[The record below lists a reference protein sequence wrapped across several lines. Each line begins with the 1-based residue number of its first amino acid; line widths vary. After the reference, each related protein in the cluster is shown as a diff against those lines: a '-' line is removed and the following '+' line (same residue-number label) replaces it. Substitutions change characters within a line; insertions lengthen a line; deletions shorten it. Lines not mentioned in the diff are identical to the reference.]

1 MFYYETMFNTALN
14 GIMAAGLMS
23 TVLTVAYGILLASLL
38 FSAYEAWTKGGDV
51 RALGVAGI
59 KYLALGALFMNNG
72 AVYERVFR
80 DILGAFNQISHT
92 MAGLG
97 PNDVF
102 NAWRNDLF
110 AYGATTGTFLNLVT
124 AGTTALLSALLLL
137 VAMIVY
143 PVAYALFAVFY
154 SLYGTIL
161 FVTGPLVLALMP
173 SFGLGSLARRYAVN
187 VMIFASWGLIYGIF
201 CRLAIAI
208 NVNSM
213 AALTSANSF
222 AGALA
227 GASQEVLLA
236 VASVLFSV
244 CILLIPVL
252 AKRIVEGDLGGSML
266 TVLGTATTMAQ
277 SLMSFAAGTSGG
289 MGGTQGAAA
298 GGGGGA
304 AAGSGGGVAAASSNT
319 APAGPSATGG
329 GAGSGVT
336 SGGSRSPRGPSGG
349 GGGTGPGDRRSPNI
363 PHTVGWLGGAA
374 AALAVQG
381 GQRAVAAGRK
391 MLAGDGQ
398 TAAAPTVSTRPQG
411 PEPVDEWV

>member
-1 MFYYETMFNTALN
+1 MFYYESMFNTALN
-14 GIMAAGLMS
+14 GIIAAGLMS

-51 RALGVAGI
+51 RALGVAGV
-59 KYLALGALFMNNG
+59 KYLALGALFMNDG

-80 DILGAFNQISHT
+80 DVLGAFNQISHT

-97 PNDVF
+97 PTDVF

-124 AGTTALLSALLLL
+124 SGMPALLSALLLL

-266 TVLGTATTMAQ
+266 TVLGAATTMAQ
-277 SLMSFAAGTSGG
+277 SLMSMAAGASGG
-289 MGGTQGAAA
+289 MQAAAA

-319 APAGPSATGG
+319 APAGPSAAGG
-329 GAGSGVT
+329 GAGSSAT
-336 SGGSRSPRGPSGG
+336 SSGSRSPRGPSGSG
-349 GGGTGPGDRRSPNI
+349 RGPGDHRPPNI
-363 PHTVGWLGGAA
+363 PHAAGWLGGAVA
-374 AALAVQG
+374 AVAMRG
-381 GQRAVAAGRK
+381 GQNAVAAGRK
-391 MLAGDGQ
+391 MLGAGEQ
-398 TAAAPTVSTRPQG
+398 TAAAPTVSKGSPG
-411 PEPVDEWV
+411 PESVDEWV

>member
-1 MFYYETMFNTALN
+1 MFYYESMFNTALN
-14 GIMAAGLMS
+14 GIVSAGLMS

-51 RALGVAGI
+51 RALGVASV
-59 KYLALGALFMNNG
+59 KYLALGALFMNDG

-80 DILGAFNQISHT
+80 DVLGAFNQISHT
-92 MAGLG
+92 MAGAG
-97 PNDVF
+97 PTDVF

-124 AGTTALLSALLLL
+124 AGMPALLSALLLL

-266 TVLGTATTMAQ
+266 TVLGAATTMAQ
-277 SLMSFAAGTSGG
+277 SLMSMAAGASGG
-289 MGGTQGAAA
+289 MQGAAA
-298 GGGGGA
+298 GGGGG

-319 APAGPSATGG
+319 APAGPSAAGG
-329 GAGSGVT
+329 EAGSSAT
-336 SGGSRSPRGPSGG
+336 SGGSRSPRGPSGSG
-349 GGGTGPGDRRSPNI
+349 RGPGDLRPPNI
-363 PHTVGWLGGAA
+363 PHAAGWLGGALA
-374 AALAVQG
+374 AVAVRS
-381 GQRAVAAGRK
+381 GQSAVAAGRK
-391 MLAGDGQ
+391 MLGAGEQ
-398 TAAAPTVSTRPQG
+398 TAATPTVSTGSPG
-411 PEPVDEWV
+411 PGSVDEWV

>member
-1 MFYYETMFNTALN
+1 MFYYESMFNTALN
-14 GIMAAGLMS
+14 GLVSAGLMS

-51 RALGVAGI
+51 RALGVAGV
-59 KYLALGALFMNNG
+59 KYLALDALFMNDG

-80 DILGAFNQISHT
+80 DVLGAFNQISHT
-92 MAGLG
+92 MAGAG
-97 PNDVF
+97 PTDVF

-124 AGTTALLSALLLL
+124 AGMPALLSALLLL

-236 VASVLFSV
+236 VASVLCSV

-266 TVLGTATTMAQ
+266 TVLGAATTMAQ
-277 SLMSFAAGTSGG
+277 SLMSMAAGASGG
-289 MGGTQGAAA
+289 MQGAAV

-319 APAGPSATGG
+319 APAGPSAAGG
-329 GAGSGVT
+329 GAGSSAT
-336 SGGSRSPRGPSGG
+336 SSGSHSPRGPSGSG
-349 GGGTGPGDRRSPNI
+349 RGPGDFRPPNI
-363 PHTVGWLGGAA
+363 PHAAGWLGGAVA
-374 AALAVQG
+374 AVAMRG
-381 GQRAVAAGRK
+381 GQSAVAAGRK
-391 MLAGDGQ
+391 MLGPGEQ
-398 TAAAPTVSTRPQG
+398 TPAAATVSTGSPG
-411 PEPVDEWV
+411 PESVDEWV

>member
-1 MFYYETMFNTALN
+1 MFYYEQMFNTALN
-14 GIMAAGLMS
+14 GIMSAGLMS
-23 TVLTVAYGILLASLL
+23 TILTVAYGILLASLL

-51 RALGVAGI
+51 RALGVASV
-59 KYLALGALFMNNG
+59 KYLALGALFMNDG

-80 DILGAFNQISHT
+80 DVLGAFNQISHT
-92 MAGLG
+92 MAGAG
-97 PNDVF
+97 PSDVF

-124 AGTTALLSALLLL
+124 AGMPALLSALLLL
-137 VAMIVY
+137 IAMIFY

-173 SFGLGSLARRYAVN
+173 SFGLGSLARRYAIN

-266 TVLGTATTMAQ
+266 TVLGAATTMAQ
-277 SLMSFAAGTSGG
+277 SLMSVAAGASGG
-289 MGGTQGAAA
+289 MQGAAA

-304 AAGSGGGVAAASSNT
+304 AAGSGGGGVAAASSNT
-319 APAGPSATGG
+319 APAGPSGG
-329 GAGSGVT
+329 GAGGGAASSG
-336 SGGSRSPRGPSGG
+336 SSSPRGPSRGG
-349 GGGTGPGDRRSPNI
+349 SGGRGPGDFRSPNI
-363 PHTVGWLGGAA
+363 PHAAGWLGGAVA
-374 AALAVQG
+374 GMAMRG
-381 GQRAVAAGRK
+381 GQSAVAAGRK
-391 MLAGDGQ
+391 MLAGGGQ
-398 TAAAPTVSTRPQG
+398 PTTAPVASAPPQG
-411 PEPVDEWV
+411 TESVDEWV

>member
-1 MFYYETMFNTALN
+1 MFYYESMFNTALN
-14 GIMAAGLMS
+14 GLVSAGLMS
-23 TVLTVAYGILLASLL
+23 AVLTVAYGILLASLL

-51 RALGVAGI
+51 RALGVAGV
-59 KYLALGALFMNNG
+59 KYLALGALFMNDG
-72 AVYERVFR
+72 AVYEGVFR
-80 DILGAFNQISHT
+80 DVLGAFNQISHT
-92 MAGLG
+92 MAGAG
-97 PNDVF
+97 PTDVF

-124 AGTTALLSALLLL
+124 AGMPALLSALLLL
-137 VAMIVY
+137 IAMIVY

-187 VMIFASWGLIYGIF
+187 VTIFASWGLIYGIF

-266 TVLGTATTMAQ
+266 TVLGAATTMAQ
-277 SLMSFAAGTSGG
+277 SLMLMAAGASGG
-289 MGGTQGAAA
+289 IQGAAA

-304 AAGSGGGVAAASSNT
+304 VAGSGGGVAAASSNT
-319 APAGPSATGG
+319 APAGPSVAGG
-329 GAGSGVT
+329 GTGSSAT
-336 SGGSRSPRGPSGG
+336 SGGSRSPRGPSASGR
-349 GGGTGPGDRRSPNI
+349 GPGDLRPPNI
-363 PHTVGWLGGAA
+363 PHAAGWLGGALA
-374 AALAVQG
+374 AVAMRS
-381 GQRAVAAGRK
+381 GQSAVAAGRK
-391 MLAGDGQ
+391 MLGAGEQ
-398 TAAAPTVSTRPQG
+398 TAATPTVSAGSPG
-411 PEPVDEWV
+411 PGSVDEWV

>member
-1 MFYYETMFNTALN
+1 MFYYEQMFNTALS
-14 GIMAAGLMS
+14 GTMSAGLMS
-23 TVLTVAYGILLASLL
+23 TILTVAYGILLASLL

-51 RALGVAGI
+51 RALGVAGV
-59 KYLALGALFMNNG
+59 KYLALGALFMNDG

-80 DILGAFNQISHT
+80 DVLGAFNQISHT
-92 MAGLG
+92 MAGAG
-97 PNDVF
+97 PTDVF

-124 AGTTALLSALLLL
+124 SGMPALLSALLLL
-137 VAMIVY
+137 IAMIVY

-173 SFGLGSLARRYAVN
+173 SFGLGSLARRYAIN
-187 VMIFASWGLIYGIF
+187 VMIFGAWGLIYGIF

-222 AGALA
+222 AGVLA
-227 GASQEVLLA
+227 GASQEILLA
-236 VASVLFSV
+236 VASILFSV

-266 TVLGTATTMAQ
+266 TVLGAATTMAQ
-277 SLMSFAAGTSGG
+277 SLMSVAAGASGG
-289 MGGTQGAAA
+289 MQGAAV

-329 GAGSGVT
+329 GAGSSAT
-336 SGGSRSPRGPSGG
+336 SGGSRSPRGPSGSG
-349 GGGTGPGDRRSPNI
+349 RGPGDLRPPNI
-363 PHTVGWLGGAA
+363 PHAAGWLGGAVA
-374 AALAVQG
+374 
-381 GQRAVAAGRK
+381 AVAMRSGQSAVAVGRK
-391 MLAGDGQ
+391 MLGAGEQ
-398 TAAAPTVSTRPQG
+398 TAATPTVSTGSPG
-411 PEPVDEWV
+411 PESVDEWV

>member
-1 MFYYETMFNTALN
+1 MFYYEQMFNTALS
-14 GIMAAGLMS
+14 GIMSAGLMS
-23 TVLTVAYGILLASLL
+23 TILTVAYGILLASLL

-51 RALGVAGI
+51 RALGVASV
-59 KYLALGALFMNNG
+59 KYLALGALFMNDG

-80 DILGAFNQISHT
+80 DVLGAFNQISHT
-92 MAGLG
+92 MAGAG
-97 PNDVF
+97 PSDVF

-124 AGTTALLSALLLL
+124 AGMPALLSALLLL
-137 VAMIVY
+137 IAMIFY

-173 SFGLGSLARRYAVN
+173 SFGLGSLARRYAIN

-266 TVLGTATTMAQ
+266 TVLGAATTMAQ
-277 SLMSFAAGTSGG
+277 SLMSVAAGASGG
-289 MGGTQGAAA
+289 MQGAAAA

-319 APAGPSATGG
+319 APAGPSGG
-329 GAGSGVT
+329 GAGGGAASSG
-336 SGGSRSPRGPSGG
+336 SSSPRGPSHGG
-349 GGGTGPGDRRSPNI
+349 SGGRGPGDFRSPNI
-363 PHTVGWLGGAA
+363 PHAAGWLGGAVA
-374 AALAVQG
+374 GMAMRG
-381 GQRAVAAGRK
+381 GQSAVAAGRK
-391 MLAGDGQ
+391 MLAGGGQ
-398 TAAAPTVSTRPQG
+398 PTTAPAASAPPQG
-411 PEPVDEWV
+411 TESVDEWV

>member
-1 MFYYETMFNTALN
+1 MFYYETMFYTALN

-51 RALGVAGI
+51 RALGVAGV
-59 KYLALGALFMNNG
+59 KYLALGALFMNDG

-80 DILGAFNQISHT
+80 DVLGAFNQISHT
-92 MAGLG
+92 MAGAG
-97 PNDVF
+97 PTDVF
-102 NAWRNDLF
+102 KGWANDIYVQGNLS
-110 AYGATTGTFLNLVT
+110 TTFLNLVT
-124 AGTTALLSALLLL
+124 GSIPGLLSALLLL
-137 VAMIVY
+137 IAMIVY

-173 SFGLGSLARRYAVN
+173 RSGFGSWARRYAIN
-187 VMIFASWGLIYGIF
+187 VMIFGAWGLIYGIF

-222 AGALA
+222 AGVLA
-227 GASQEVLLA
+227 GASQEILLA
-236 VASVLFSV
+236 VASILFSV

-266 TVLGTATTMAQ
+266 TVLGAATTIAQ
-277 SLMSFAAGTSGG
+277 SLMSIAAGASGG
-289 MGGTQGAAA
+289 MQGAAA

-304 AAGSGGGVAAASSNT
+304 AAGSGGGVGAASSNT
-319 APAGPSATGG
+319 AACGPSAAGG
-329 GAGSGVT
+329 GAGSSAT
-336 SGGSRSPRGPSGG
+336 SSGSRSPRGPSGSG
-349 GGGTGPGDRRSPNI
+349 RGPGDFRPPNI
-363 PHTVGWLGGAA
+363 PHSAGWLGGAVA
-374 AALAVQG
+374 AVAMRG
-381 GQRAVAAGRK
+381 GQSAVAAGRK
-391 MLAGDGQ
+391 MLGAGEQ
-398 TAAAPTVSTRPQG
+398 TAAAPTVSTGSPG
-411 PEPVDEWV
+411 PESVDEWV